1 MKIHAGVSAQY
12 LKLNVVLDTFMTIRI
27 LAGKKRIFDTFENT
41 YKLQNIFSTVVWKQ
55 LVLLKKL

>member
-1 MKIHAGVSAQY
+1 MKKRASVSAQY

-27 LAGKKRIFDTFENT
+27 HAGKKRIFDTFENT

>member
-12 LKLNVVLDTFMTIRI
+12 LKLNAVLDTFMTIRI
-27 LAGKKRIFDTFENT
+27 RAGKKRIFDTFENT